1 MVDKTHNMKLAAT
14 KTPYELRF
22 DLLAM
27 ARDTLETEYHS
38 KMEEVRWAQEVGN
51 RTVVSEM
58 PRYPTRED
66 IFQLA
71 EQLKEFIEKK

>member
-1 MVDKTHNMKLAAT
+1 MHDKNMRAVAS

-27 ARDTLETEYHS
+27 ARDTLETEYHTRIDQ
-38 KMEEVRWAQEVGN
+38 VRWEREMNDGV
-51 RTVVSEM
+51 TVSAI
-58 PRYPTRED
+58 PTYPSRED
-66 IFQLA
+66 IFKLA